1 MIGVMTKA
9 PETPAID
16 VEHVLSNLRAELA
29 RRNLTQKDLAQ
40 YLDLSN
46 ATISDIMSGR
56 AGLTVQRLILIARFL
71 ELEPASLL
79 EVAA

>member
-1 MIGVMTKA
+1 MTKA
-9 PETPAID
+9 TEPTID
-16 VEHVLSNLRAELA
+16 VDLVLSNVRAELA
-29 RRNLTQKDLAQ
+29 RRNLTQKDLARH
-40 YLDLSN
+40 LELSN

-56 AGLTVQRLILIARFL
+56 AGLTVGRLSLIAAFL

>member
-1 MIGVMTKA
+1 MTRTS
-9 PETPAID
+9 ETTTID

-29 RRNLTQKDLAQ
+29 RRSLTQKDLAQ

-46 ATISDIMSGR
+46 ATVSDIMSGR
-56 AGLTVQRLILIARFL
+56 AGLTVQRLILIAKFL
-71 ELEPASLL
+71 DLEPASLL